1 MPNLRD
7 TLKAA
12 TADRHPALERTAV
25 LRAFAS
31 ADATPAVH
39 ADYLARQWHLHRV
52 MEPTLKNWLA
62 LDWVAAR
69 LVKSRWLET
78 DLSTLHCR
86 PQARPIAWDPP
97 RSAAEA
103 LGTMYVL
110 EGATLGLRQSVRAL
124 PATHPARGPADRF
137 VRGYGEHTG
146 ACWQAF
152 LAQLAA
158 VDPVC
163 WPQVVT
169 GAVAAFRSFE
179 AHFSSGPW
187 RDPESP
193 RPSGAGGT
201 PATREWLS

>member
-12 TADRHPALERTAV
+12 TADRHSALERTAV

-31 ADATPAVH
+31 ADATPA
-39 ADYLARQWHLHRV
+39 
-52 MEPTLKNWLA
+52 
-62 LDWVAAR
+62 
-69 LVKSRWLET
+69 
-78 DLSTLHCR
+78 
-86 PQARPIAWDPP
+86 RPIAWDRP

-103 LGTMYVL
+103 LGTIYVL
-110 EGATLGLRQSVRAL
+110 DGATLGLRQSVRAL
-124 PATHPARGPADRF
+124 PATHPARSPADRF

-146 ACWQAF
+146 ARWQAF

-163 WPQVVT
+163 WPQVVA

-179 AHFSSGPW
+179 AHYSSGPW
-187 RDPESP
+187 RDPESL
-193 RPSGAGGT
+193 RPFGAGGT